1 VAVIAASTKVDTSFV
16 MALQTVRF
24 LLILLVGPAI
34 SRFVAGLVDGKD
46 ICRATPPET

>member
-1 VAVIAASTKVDTSFV
+1 